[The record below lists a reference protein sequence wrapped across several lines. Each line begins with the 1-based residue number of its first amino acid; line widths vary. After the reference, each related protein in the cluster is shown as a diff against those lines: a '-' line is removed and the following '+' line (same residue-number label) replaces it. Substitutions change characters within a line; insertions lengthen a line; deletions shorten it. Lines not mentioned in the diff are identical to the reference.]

1 MSVVSLLLQ
10 PLLLT
15 LAGRRRDMD
24 AFLALLV
31 YTHASEVHIAYS
43 LGIFLR
49 VDNDAN
55 SLTYTRHSGRSLVHA
70 LILSSGREVFSN
82 SCKQVCNCTRHS
94 TIRF

>member
-43 LGIFLR
+43 LRLR
-49 VDNDAN
+49 VDSDAN
-55 SLTYTRHSGRSLVHA
+55 SLTYTRHNGRSLVHA